1 LLGSRHPDALAIS
14 LDGLRSMGQAPF
26 EPPSVKGWPHNAQWL
41 NLRWLQARRRSLQA
55 LLADEEVWSSA
66 QLPAQLSAGL
76 TPIPTLALSLPAAA
90 SRANLS
96 ALFAD
101 PVWQLA

>member
-1 LLGSRHPDALAIS
+1 
-14 LDGLRSMGQAPF
+14 MGQAPF
-26 EPPSVKGWPHNAQWL
+26 EPPSVKGWPHNAEWIKL
-41 NLRWLQARRRSLQA
+41 SWLQARRRGLQA

-66 QLPAQLSAGL
+66 RLPPDLPTSL
-76 TPIPTLALSLPAAA
+76 TPIPPLGLSLPAES